1 MPMQAEER
9 LRSGNVEEALAE
21 LQADVR
27 REPANPQKRVFLFQ
41 LLCLL
46 GRWDRAL
53 TQLQVLAEMD
63 SKTGP
68 MVQTYGPALKCEQ
81 LRREVFAG
89 KRAPLLFGKPE
100 AWMALLLEAARL
112 TGEGKHGEAAQLRDQ
127 AFEAAPTTAGTVVVT
142 AGVQA
147 SAQTPTNGASPEG
160 SGSAGGAPAG
170 PGDDGAPAEALAA
183 EAPFEWIADGD
194 ARLGPMLEV
203 VLKGKYFWV
212 PFMRLKEIR
221 FERPTDLRDLVW
233 APVTLILANGG
244 ETVALV
250 PTRYPGSEDSPDGQ
264 IRLARKTT
272 WNEISPDA
280 FLGLGQRVLM
290 TDQGELPL
298 LDIRTMT
305 LAGVDAP
312 AEEQPERAQDRSQGK
327 PQESDG

>member
-63 SKTGP
+63 PKTGP
-68 MVQTYGPALKCEQ
+68 MVQTYGPALKCEE

-112 TGEGKHGEAAQLRDQ
+112 TGEGKHDLAAQLREQ

-142 AGVQA
+142 AGTQA
-147 SAQTPTNGASPEG
+147 PAQTNGASPEG
-160 SGSAGGAPAG
+160 KGGPAASADEGG
-170 PGDDGAPAEALAA
+170 PAEALAP

-203 VLKGKYFWV
+203 VVKGKYFWV

-233 APVTLILANGG
+233 APVTLTLANGG

-250 PTRYPGSEDSPDGQ
+250 PTRYPGSEDSAEGQ

-272 WNEISPDA
+272 WNEVSPDA

-298 LDIRTMT
+298 LDIRTMA

-312 AEEQPERAQDRSQGK
+312 PDEAEKPAPEKAANG
-327 PQESDG
+327 